1 MLILTTL
8 LPFFIV
14 GSLVLLAFT
23 IAYRISDAD
32 CRTVGEDSLSE
43 CYLST
48 IQMSFSGSDE
58 TESVLDIIF
67 GVVAIVIL
75 LNVVIAIVGDVW
87 QVATE
92 EASELYWTFRVGYLL
107 ETRVFGLFQK
117 KVSRNRNL
125 VCFTG
130 LTDLIDHMEDIR
142 LIDKAIWEEGN
153 YASVETRNQ
162 YMHPE
167 LYFIPDIAKE
177 IRKAHSLEA
186 DMYWA
191 QHEDQNEEQE
201 LVALVKVGRVLLVL
215 GRFISRVILYIFLL
229 ALGVPFCG
237 WFWPVNFRRHML
249 SLGIGNIADNQKA
262 EDSKAEGENTADEAG
277 KENSSKIWKC

>member
-1 MLILTTL
+1 
-8 LPFFIV
+8 
-14 GSLVLLAFT
+14 
-23 IAYRISDAD
+23 
-32 CRTVGEDSLSE
+32 
-43 CYLST
+43 
-48 IQMSFSGSDE
+48 
-58 TESVLDIIF
+58 
-67 GVVAIVIL
+67 
-75 LNVVIAIVGDVW
+75 
-87 QVATE
+87 
-92 EASELYWTFRVGYLL
+92 
-107 ETRVFGLFQK
+107 
-117 KVSRNRNL
+117 
-125 VCFTG
+125 
-130 LTDLIDHMEDIR
+130 
-142 LIDKAIWEEGN
+142 
-153 YASVETRNQ
+153 
-162 YMHPE
+162 MHPE